1 MADRVVL
8 SLGQAD
14 ASNQTL
20 HWGLRECSPYSD
32 RHRPYRLP
40 DLAHGPTRSKSGAQ
54 PSRICPARPHQP
66 HAQTSDQPVARTPTA
81 DPDKLKSVETW
92 AILPMNRTAVD
103 LIRASIHLRNKLFR
117 RKMDHR
123 VVPGD
128 GDRDWYGGHARRDLS
143 AVAQQAKAEATKQSL
158 FLLRGEIDCFAETL
172 HG

>member
-40 DLAHGPTRSKSGAQ
+40 DLAHGPASSKSGAQ

-66 HAQTSDQPVARTPTA
+66 HAQTPDQPVARTPTA
-81 DPDKLKSVETW
+81 DPNKLKSVETW
-92 AILPMNRTAVD
+92 AMLPMNRTAV
-103 LIRASIHLRNKLFR
+103 
-117 RKMDHR
+117 
-123 VVPGD
+123 G
-128 GDRDWYGGHARRDLS
+128 LS
-143 AVAQQAKAEATKQSL
+143 RPSTSL
-158 FLLRGEIDCFAETL
+158 SPKKKV
-172 HG
+172 